1 MSELSSDV
9 IEGFQELLDAAG
21 VDLICEGLEVRAL
34 IKTETPATEKYD
46 LTPGDDQ
53 SVQVSAFVSVFVNGV
68 PAIGDYFTDENNTR
82 YRVKSGRLRPG
93 QPIIRFS
100 CEVSES

>member
-1 MSELSSDV
+1 MSLHQADV
-9 IEGFQELLDAAG
+9 IEGFQELLEAAG
-21 VDLICEGLEVRAL
+21 VDLIYEGLEVRAL
-34 IKTETPATEKYD
+34 IKTETPATEGYD

-53 SVQVSAFVSVFVNGV
+53 SVQVSAFVSAFTSGV
-68 PAIGDYFTDENNTR
+68 PSIGDYFTDENNTR

-100 CEVSES
+100 CEVSVS